1 MKYIVSDAYGKILGE
16 GAGDEEEVF
25 QILWK
30 SKATPAAQ
38 ICAWRL
44 VLNRLSAKDK
54 LLRVRVSIGITL
66 CVLCNLGEENSSH
79 LFFTYEVSRSLWN
92 RYEGWLG
99 V

>member
-1 MKYIVSDAYGKILGE
+1 
-16 GAGDEEEVF
+16 
-25 QILWK
+25 
-30 SKATPAAQ
+30 
-38 ICAWRL
+38 

-92 RYEGWLG
+92 RYEG
-99 V
+99 